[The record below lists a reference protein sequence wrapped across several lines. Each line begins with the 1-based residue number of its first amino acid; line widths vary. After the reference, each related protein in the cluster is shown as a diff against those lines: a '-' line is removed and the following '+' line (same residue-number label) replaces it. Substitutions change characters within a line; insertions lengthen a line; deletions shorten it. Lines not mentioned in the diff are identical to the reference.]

1 MRACQAVSVW
11 FALCSSLS
19 DFRCRLETCSLW
31 MVPPLAALSAP
42 SAAAVMGFR
51 GRTLDMAK
59 CNAGLYGFQGAHYP
73 WETAPNDGT
82 YT

>member
-1 MRACQAVSVW
+1 
-11 FALCSSLS
+11 
-19 DFRCRLETCSLW
+19 

-59 CNAGLYGFQGAHYP
+59 RNAGLYGFQGAHYP

>member
-1 MRACQAVSVW
+1 
-11 FALCSSLS
+11 
-19 DFRCRLETCSLW
+19 

-59 CNAGLYGFQGAHYP
+59 RNAGLYGFQGAHYP

-82 YT
+82 YTRAHYSFVLCLCCFCDSVSHAFGCAN